1 MENDTI
7 KVYGTIWCG
16 DCFRA
21 KRILNHYKIDFEWI
35 NIDLDRDGKD
45 FVRQVNQGS
54 TVVPTIIFSDGS
66 ILSEPSNAELLNKL
80 GIVNEE

>member
-21 KRILNHYKIDFEWI
+21 KRILKHYKIDYQWI

-45 FVRQVNQGS
+45 FVRQVNQGR
-54 TVVPTIIFSDGS
+54 TIVPTIIFSDGS

-80 GIVNEE
+80 GIVHEE

>member
-7 KVYGTIWCG
+7 KVYGT
-16 DCFRA
+16 
-21 KRILNHYKIDFEWI
+21 
-35 NIDLDRDGKD
+35 
-45 FVRQVNQGS
+45 
-54 TVVPTIIFSDGS
+54 

>member
-1 MENDTI
+1 MEHDTI

-16 DCFRA
+16 DCFRT
-21 KRILNHYKIDFEWI
+21 KRILNHYKIDYQWI

-66 ILSEPSNAELLNKL
+66 VLSEPSNAELLNKL